1 MESFKMHLLP
11 ANISDLSVW
20 TLNPSI
26 SLCQHLRT
34 VACTQ
39 HHPPDVSHP
48 KKLTH
53 VTDSLKKAQDTFEE
67 NEYCYS

>member
-1 MESFKMHLLP
+1 MKSIKMHVLP
-11 ANISDLSVW
+11 VNISGLSVR

-26 SLCQHLRT
+26 PLCQHLRT
-34 VACTQ
+34 VVCTQ
-39 HHPPDVSHP
+39 RHPPGVSHP

-53 VTDSLKKAQDTFEE
+53 VTHSLKKAQDTFEE